1 MIGTVSETR
10 RRTGQ
15 DKILGGQVVKIAI
28 KLRPA
33 IVLFAALSFALFS
46 GAAVAQS
53 ISDVIAPKEPL
64 ILKQQGSFFVGGRQT
79 HSDATGWA
87 QTPPVSA
94 FGSGDV
100 TVDQMYVQF
109 QIPVTSSSRRKV
121 PLVFVHGCCL
131 TSKTWETTP
140 DGR

>member
-10 RRTGQ
+10 PRTGQ
-15 DKILGGQVVKIAI
+15 DTNLGGQLVKSAI
-28 KLRPA
+28 KLRPS
-33 IVLFAALSFALFS
+33 IILFAALSFALFS

-64 ILKQQGSFFVGGRQT
+64 ILKQQVSLFVGGRQT
-79 HSDATGWA
+79 QSDATGWD

-100 TVDQMYVQF
+100 TVDQMNGQF
-109 QIPVTSSSRRKV
+109 Q
-121 PLVFVHGCCL
+121 
-131 TSKTWETTP
+131 TP
-140 DGR
+140 